1 MVLTGGIFYNLKAK
15 KFMIFKIFFIFQP
28 NLLEALYWI
37 NQKMRW
43 EPNPQLVQKFQEVT
57 KKTKI
62 LGEIVLLSDALDYIF
77 YFVENRKSQKIYF
90 QLLHRCVSQ
99 GNRFQD
105 DERFYNG
112 ILKMIFNLNTNV
124 DGLSS
129 IFSLYFLEHKPN
141 YLNELISKIQ
151 NSNLENN
158 ELKNI
163 IVLMGTIINTIFEK
177 YDYKDFPEFFEFVN
191 PFLLKHFLDSEEL
204 EGFIAGIFD
213 GSLLKKDK
221 ELKSKV
227 IEVLFK
233 MKFRTKNA
241 LSLLSSTIEDDPS
254 LVLMH
259 IHDGVINQL
268 INVLKLKDTEDNEDL
283 KLNAILCILNL
294 FEISPNALED
304 VLEEFASFF

>member
-1 MVLTGGIFYNLKAK
+1 
-15 KFMIFKIFFIFQP
+15 
-28 NLLEALYWI
+28 
-37 NQKMRW
+37 MRW
-43 EPNPQLVQKFQEVT
+43 EPNPQLVQKFKEVT
-57 KKTKI
+57 KRTKI

-227 IEVLFK
+227 KEIVFHTPYRTTELLRLLF
-233 MKFRTKNA
+233 
-241 LSLLSSTIEDDPS
+241 SLIKEDPNSIVDS
-254 LVLMH
+254 LDEIM
-259 IHDGVINQL
+259 NQL
-268 INVLKLKDTEDNEDL
+268 SVVLKFTKDTEENQE
-283 KLNAILCILNL
+283 KILVALQCMSVI
-294 FEISPNALED
+294 FENHGNGNIIRG
-304 VLEEFASFF
+304 VEEFDLILTLD